1 MKKIICVSLT
11 FILAALSLGGSV
23 VCAADN
29 VSPSKHSTSV
39 VEIDLSDITID
50 KKTVTAWNEGL
61 VDALKSECANNNLN
75 VKDLTGECTRF
86 DKTLYEYGQKNCDKM
101 SEYINEQLVSKAKS
115 RNVVLDLNEKSEVYK
130 QYIESYEIDDNTDIT
145 ITPEAIYIDEFV
157 EENTTPLKSDA
168 IMAAS
173 TNATW
178 KYKTVAARRTYYYK
192 KTVSEKTYSFDIY
205 SVHTG
210 GQVKYNGTTAKHSA
224 DYHGYSLRRTYG
236 ELASFT
242 RTSKLSEQYSGTSWH
257 YKFAGKVS
265 GKIKI
270 TTPISLSISLPE
282 KILGCQVIT
291 TKSGNVTKKYWPS
304 L

>member
-101 SEYINEQLVSKAKS
+101 SEYINEQLVIKAKS

-130 QYIESYEIDDNTDIT
+130 QYIESYEIDDNTKVT

-157 EENTTPLKSDA
+157 AEDSTSPEQNVVK
-168 IMAAS
+168 AAS
-173 TNATW
+173 NNATW

-192 KTVSEKTYSFDIY
+192 KTVSGKTYSLDIY
-205 SVHTG
+205 STHTG

-224 DYHGYSLRRTYG
+224 DYHGYSLRQTYG

-265 GKIKI
+265 GKLKI

-282 KILGCQVIT
+282 KILGCQIII

>member
-101 SEYINEQLVSKAKS
+101 SEYINEQLVIKAKS